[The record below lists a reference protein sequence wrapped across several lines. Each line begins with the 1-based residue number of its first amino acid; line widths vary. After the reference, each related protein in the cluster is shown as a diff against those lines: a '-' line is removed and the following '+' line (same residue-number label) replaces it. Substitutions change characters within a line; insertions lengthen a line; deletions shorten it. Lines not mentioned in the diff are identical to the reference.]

1 MLVAVFSVFPLLGNK
16 QLVVSLSAL
25 MPLKCGGGL
34 SSSRWPSAWALKD
47 EQTDQD
53 MGPLPTD
60 SPTPKSL

>member
-53 MGPLPTD
+53 M
-60 SPTPKSL
+60 